1 MKMKMGEGYAGI
13 GLLLVLLLLLV
24 GADLGKTQSFHEDCS
39 VELYDRIFKASLG
52 QVKTPYAL
60 VQFFS
65 SW

>member
-1 MKMKMGEGYAGI
+1 MKMKMGEGYAVRI
-13 GLLLVLLLLLV
+13 GLLVLLLLV
-24 GADLGKTQSFHEDCS
+24 GAGLGKAQSFHEDCS

-52 QVKTPYAL
+52 QAKTPYAL